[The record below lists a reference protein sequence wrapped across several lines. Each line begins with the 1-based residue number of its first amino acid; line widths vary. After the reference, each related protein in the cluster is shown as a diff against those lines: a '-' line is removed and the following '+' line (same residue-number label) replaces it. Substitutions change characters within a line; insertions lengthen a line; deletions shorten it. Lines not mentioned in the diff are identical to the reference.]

1 MAKARRQTE
10 AMRRTFMQCCGFF
23 LGACFCQI
31 TLAKFMSIQCHAPR
45 LPPSNVRPTNLV
57 ISFHP
62 SNLFPPIKTISLEVI
77 SFKITSIQLSSIV
90 ASIKFCVLRGGH
102 SIGVSL
108 DRLAVFL
115 CARTRLRPASLCLAG
130 VNVFAWVA
138 WPGFARR
145 YHECGIYLSVY
156 TPARIF
162 LSFCL
167 SFFLS
172 LRKSKLTWKESG
184 RAEKN

>member
-130 VNVFAWVA
+130 VNVFAGVA

-145 YHECGIYLSVY
+145 YHDCGIYLSVY

-162 LSFCL
+162 LSVCL

-172 LRKSKLTWKESG
+172 
-184 RAEKN
+184 EKVS